1 VIAPTVRGLREAK
14 KRATARELAV
24 AAYTLVRERGYDAV
38 TIDDIAAEAGYSRRT
53 FANHYASKPEAVVDG
68 FLAHATVLGDL
79 DPTVVPTSF
88 DDVIDASEAYVLGII
103 NGPVLDDVRAL
114 ALIAH
119 EHPVLESTAHARMQ
133 AYRAAL
139 AKDALG
145 ERFGSVRVHLFV
157 GAVIG
162 LLSGALHVVV
172 ADGVESLGCLV
183 TGADPAPV
191 PPAVTPELRA
201 QLSTLV
207 AEAFTHLRHGFAERP
222 TSA

>member
-1 VIAPTVRGLREAK
+1 MSTPTASGLREAK
-14 KRATARELAV
+14 KRATARELAI

-38 TIDDIAAEAGYSRRT
+38 TIDDIAADAGYSRRT
-53 FANHYASKPEAVVDG
+53 FANHYAGKSDAV
-68 FLAHATVLGDL
+68 LTDL
-79 DPTVVPTSF
+79 DETHVPTSF

-114 ALIAH
+114 AIVAH
-119 EHPVLESTAHARMQ
+119 EHRVLESTAHARMQ

-139 AKDALG
+139 AQDALG

-172 ADGVESLGCLV
+172 ADGVENLGCLAP
-183 TGADPAPV
+183 GADPAPA

-201 QLSTLV
+201 QLSKLV
-207 AEAFTHLRHGFAERP
+207 AEAFTHLRHGFSERR
-222 TSA
+222 SDS